1 MAVELPE
8 FLNLN
13 FFQNIFEKVYSEK
26 LTVDNFWGEFAT
38 KPGDNYA
45 SDMYRITVDYTLHG
59 NKKHR
64 KAVILKVN
72 KIFYQL
78 LRQLLSLSRV

>member
-8 FLNLN
+8 FLNLE

-45 SDMYRITVDYTLHG
+45 SEMYRITVDYSLG
-59 NKKHR
+59 NKKTR

-72 KIFYQL
+72 KRIYQFNNPN
-78 LRQLLSLSRV
+78 

>member
-8 FLNLN
+8 FLNLE
-13 FFQNIFEKVYSEK
+13 FFQNVFEKVYSEK

-45 SDMYRITVDYTLHG
+45 SDMYRITVDYTLG
-59 NKKHR
+59 NKKNR

-72 KIFYQL
+72 TKIYQFKNPH
-78 LRQLLSLSRV
+78 